1 MMQSDTLADG
11 SVKATFIDDVH
22 PVIRVILFLIFSG
35 FVSLAGTSQLVTGA
49 LLLAVLY
56 GLTNLTYLQPALKMM
71 RRMRWFFLSIFI
83 IYSWLTPGNAVAV
96 SITSYYAG
104 WLPTT
109 EGIIL
114 GTMRALSLAFILLGV
129 NLLLRCTSREQLI
142 QAIYWLVAPL
152 HFFGISRERL
162 SVRIALALE
171 VLYDVQKVVGD
182 SFAEVKG
189 TVRSLDDI
197 GNFAATVFRKVIHHA
212 ENTSVRTITLYD
224 HKAPRSIQWLMPV
237 VLCLIFI
244 GAGMF

>member
-1 MMQSDTLADG
+1 M
-11 SVKATFIDDVH
+11 
-22 PVIRVILFLIFSG
+22 
-35 FVSLAGTSQLVTGA
+35 
-49 LLLAVLY
+49 
-56 GLTNLTYLQPALKMM
+56 
-71 RRMRWFFLSIFI
+71 
-83 IYSWLTPGNAVAV
+83 
-96 SITSYYAG
+96 
-104 WLPTT
+104 
-109 EGIIL
+109 
-114 GTMRALSLAFILLGV
+114 
-129 NLLLRCTSREQLI
+129 
-142 QAIYWLVAPL
+142 
-152 HFFGISRERL
+152 
-162 SVRIALALE
+162 RIALALE